1 MASYEI
7 VKWVVSKGWR
17 QLNVIFWADR
27 PLRLGYTRLDIRVV
41 ANIDRWS
48 AASGRA
54 LIGYTK

>member
-17 QLNVIFWADR
+17 QLNVFGR
-27 PLRLGYTRLDIRVV
+27 TGRFRLGYTRLDIRVV

-48 AASGRA
+48 AASGMA

>member
-1 MASYEI
+1 MSFF
-7 VKWVVSKGWR
+7 GR
-17 QLNVIFWADR
+17 TGRF
-27 PLRLGYTRLDIRVV
+27 RLSYTRLDIRVV